1 MMERT
6 VSHVPGHQQTLPAG
20 TEDKQEEGSMEEFVK
35 WVLIPLIDFPDQL
48 RVDSVEKNGT
58 LLISVSVAVPD
69 VGRVV
74 GKKGRTA
81 MALRTLLSAA
91 CAKKGMRVRVTI
103 EEKPAI

>member
-1 MMERT
+1 
-6 VSHVPGHQQTLPAG
+6 
-20 TEDKQEEGSMEEFVK
+20 MEEFVK

-48 RVDSVEKNGT
+48 RVDSVERDGT
-58 LLISVSVAVPD
+58 LMISVSVAVLD

-103 EEKPAI
+103 EEKPAV